1 MRAGQTV
8 RTMIGEVV
16 EDERGVRDDYEQII
30 RHYITPTLG
39 CYRIDKL
46 ATAPVQQWLNDLQQR
61 VAMGQSGT
69 LTHACARH

>member
-46 ATAPVQQWLNDLQQR
+46 ATAPVQQ
-61 VAMGQSGT
+61 
-69 LTHACARH
+69 